1 MAFLKFSLIL
11 LFALSPL
18 SAQFTIQE
26 VGDDST
32 ETKTINMSVS
42 DETSGAKSEWGAA
55 FLSLAVPGAGQMY
68 LDQKRKGGAYFAADL
83 LLLTGV
89 IFSEAT
95 SRRKFESSM
104 GFARIHAGTNST
116 RDRDD
121 NYWNEIGLHDSTI
134 TDSKQW
140 NDAFAI
146 KYRDFDKQYLGND
159 SWDWGNSNYEAK
171 EQYVEMRSSA
181 ATWHSASYFFVGG
194 MIVNRVVSFIDA
206 RISAKRYNTTLLS
219 TVMVQPHYSLFDG
232 TAGLTLTARF

>member
-1 MAFLKFSLIL
+1 MAFLKYSLIL
-11 LFALSPL
+11 LFSISPL
-18 SAQFTIQE
+18 AAQFTIQE

-32 ETKTINMSVS
+32 EAKTINMNVTE
-42 DETSGAKSEWGAA
+42 DTEGTKSEWGAA

-68 LDQKRKGGAYFAADL
+68 LGQKRKGGAYIAADL

-104 GFARIHAGTNST
+104 GFARVHAGTNSS

-121 NYWNEIGLHDSTI
+121 NYWNELGLYDSTI

-140 NDAFAI
+140 NDALAT
-146 KYRDFDKQYLGND
+146 KYRDFAKEYKGAD
-159 SWDWGNSNYEAK
+159 SWDWGHSDYESK
-171 EQYVEMRSSA
+171 EHYVEMRSDA
-181 ATWHSASYFFVGG
+181 ATWHSAAYFFVGG

-206 RISAKRYNTTLLS
+206 RISAKRYNTSLLS
-219 TVMVQPHYSLFDG
+219 TVQIQPHYSLLDG
-232 TAGLTLTARF
+232 TAGLTLTTRF